1 MQSIKT
7 EALQMFFAKSIYRPG
22 ILRLI
27 RKKRFGLYHIAAL
40 QLWVVISMRA
50 TNAEI

>member
-1 MQSIKT
+1 
-7 EALQMFFAKSIYRPG
+7 MFFVKSVYRPG
-22 ILRLI
+22 ILQLI
-27 RKKRFGLYHIAAL
+27 RKKRFGLYHIAGL